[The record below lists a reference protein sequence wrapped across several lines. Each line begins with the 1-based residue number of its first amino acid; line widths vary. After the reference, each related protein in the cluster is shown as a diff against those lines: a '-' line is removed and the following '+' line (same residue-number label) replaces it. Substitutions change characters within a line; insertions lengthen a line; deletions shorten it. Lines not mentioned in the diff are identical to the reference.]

1 MIERPSVDVSRLPT
15 EAFGHRS
22 TVWWGTVGFMVC
34 EGTTLAIAASSYLY
48 LRGNETAWPPP
59 PTPLPDM
66 VLPTVNMILLL
77 ITIWI
82 MSRAKH
88 HAMRLEKRETG
99 RWMMICTVAA
109 LGSTVLRGFEF
120 AAVNTSFDDHAYG
133 SLVWLMLG
141 LHGTLILTDL
151 IEGATIGSIMFTD
164 RCENKHFSDVE
175 DAALYKWFLVL
186 SWIPLWFLIYV
197 SPRLM

>member
-1 MIERPSVDVSRLPT
+1 MNERPSVDVSRLPT

-22 TVWWGTVGFMVC
+22 TVWWGTVGFMVV
-34 EGTTLAIAASSYLY
+34 EGTTLSIAAASYMY
-48 LRGNETAWPPP
+48 LRGNEAAWPPP
-59 PTPLPDM
+59 PTPLPDLL
-66 VLPTVNMILLL
+66 LPTINVMLLL
-77 ITIWI
+77 FTIW
-82 MSRAKH
+82 MMARAKE
-88 HAMRLEKRETG
+88 HAMRLEKRKTG
-99 RWMMICTVAA
+99 LWVMCCSAVA
-109 LGSTVLRGFEF
+109 LVTTILRGFEF

-164 RCENKHFSDVE
+164 RCELKHFSDVE
-175 DAALYKWFLVL
+175 DVAVYKWFLVL
-186 SWIPLWFLIYV
+186 SWLPLYFLIYF